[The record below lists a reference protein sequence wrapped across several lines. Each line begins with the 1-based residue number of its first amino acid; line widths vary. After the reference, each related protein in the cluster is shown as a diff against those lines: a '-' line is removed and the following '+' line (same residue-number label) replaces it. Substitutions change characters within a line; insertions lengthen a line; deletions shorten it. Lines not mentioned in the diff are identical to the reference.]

1 MGLTR
6 EIMDQEYK
14 NYKYVLIL
22 PLIVVLLDQLTKFLV
37 TSYMQLNQSI
47 PIINNIFHLTYITNT
62 GTLFGSFKDNN
73 MLFIWLSLIIIGAL
87 LYLYDKFDK
96 TEQILFSLVIGA
108 AIGNLIDR
116 VVYGYVIDFLDF
128 RIWPVFN
135 IADSVISVSTIVL
148 LIYLLK
154 RDFFNKHQ

>member
-1 MGLTR
+1 
-6 EIMDQEYK
+6 MDQEYK

>member
-1 MGLTR
+1 MENKKYYGLFLFAG
-6 EIMDQEYK
+6 I
-14 NYKYVLIL
+14 I
-22 PLIVVLLDQLTKFLV
+22 IILDQLTKLLV
-37 TSYMQLNQSI
+37 TSYMQLNQSY
-47 PIINNIFHLTYITNT
+47 PIVQNIFHLTYITNT
-62 GTLFGSFKDNN
+62 GTLFGSLKDNN

-87 LYLYDKFDK
+87 LYLYDRFDK

-116 VVYGYVIDFLDF
+116 IVYGHVIDFLDL

-135 IADSVISVSTIVL
+135 VADSVISVCIIVL

-154 RDFFNKHQ
+154 RDFFRKHQ

>member
-1 MGLTR
+1 
-6 EIMDQEYK
+6 MDQEYK

-108 AIGNLIDR
+108 AIVNLIDR

>member
-1 MGLTR
+1 
-6 EIMDQEYK
+6 MDSKYK
-14 NYKYVLIL
+14 LESGYKYYKYLLIL
-22 PLIVVLLDQLTKFLV
+22 PLIVIFLDQLTKILV
-37 TSYMQLNQSI
+37 IYYMQLNQSI
-47 PIINNIFHLTYITNT
+47 PIIPNIFHLTYITNT

-116 VVYGYVIDFLDF
+116 ITYGHVIDFLDF

-135 IADSVISVSTIVL
+135 IADSVISVCTIVL

-154 RDFFNKHQ
+154 RDFFSKR